1 MLVRFVYFC
10 FFSFD
15 FFDYSFPTRTA
26 HFVPLLTSSVIS
38 LFSAALDCLYFA
50 ITFPL
55 AWSPERCLK
64 TIKKHLI
71 LIQLSIS
78 SRGFTGSF
86 DIKYK
91 NLWRDQRVSRET
103 SLITSGFD
111 TTLSDSIKINQVGLK
126 IIGPANSHPSWPK
139 RSLQERIRQTNF
151 VTSLNHS
158 DLQRFLQY
166 FSLNLYR

>member
-1 MLVRFVYFC
+1 ML
-10 FFSFD
+10 FFFFFFD
-15 FFDYSFPTRTA
+15 FFDYSFPTRTT

-38 LFSAALDCLYFA
+38 LYSAVLDCFYFA

-78 SRGFTGSF
+78 STGFTGSL

-91 NLWRDQRVSRET
+91 NL
-103 SLITSGFD
+103 
-111 TTLSDSIKINQVGLK
+111 
-126 IIGPANSHPSWPK
+126 
-139 RSLQERIRQTNF
+139 
-151 VTSLNHS
+151 
-158 DLQRFLQY
+158 
-166 FSLNLYR
+166 